1 MQWRRA
7 PPGGGA
13 DSYGAI
19 KRGPPPPQ
27 SVMPALRAAA
37 KAATGTATATAEV
50 ETAKA
55 AAAATTEAVVGGAP
69 YG

>member
-1 MQWRRA
+1 M
-7 PPGGGA
+7 G
-13 DSYGAI
+13 SYGAI

-27 SVMPALRAAA
+27 SVTPALRAAA
-37 KAATGTATATAEV
+37 KAATGTATATAEA

-55 AAAATTEAVVGGAP
+55 AAAATAEAVVGGAP